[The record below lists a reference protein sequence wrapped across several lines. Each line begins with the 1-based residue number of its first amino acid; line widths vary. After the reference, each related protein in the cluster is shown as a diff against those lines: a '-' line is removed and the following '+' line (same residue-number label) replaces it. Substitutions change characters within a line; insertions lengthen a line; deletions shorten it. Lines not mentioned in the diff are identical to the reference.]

1 MRLFPPR
8 CIFVGLVLASVTGSA
23 FGAEMNAAAINSAEP
38 SKKTLSDTKP
48 TPAGIRLQVLL
59 DRAHF
64 SPGEIDGKF
73 GENAKKAL
81 RAYEKAQQLASS
93 DEVGTDVWGKLASD
107 DRPVITSYA
116 ISDKDVAGPFLRKLP
131 AKMEAMKDLPKLA
144 YTSAREGLAEKFH
157 MSEDLLSAL
166 NPGRHFDRAGETI
179 AVIDTGADQS
189 PEKAAK
195 VEVDKNRQTV
205 QLFDKSNALI
215 GFYPATVGSEEKP
228 SPSGTLKVT
237 EIDRNPRPIATT
249 PTTTSRASI
258 HGSLSQSGRARTI
271 LSARCGSIFPTK
283 AMAFTA
289 PRSRDACPNRN
300 RTAASVSRTGT
311 PNASPNGYPRGRP

>member
-116 ISDKDVAGPFLRKLP
+116 ISDSDVAGPFLRKLP
-131 AKMEAMKDLPKLA
+131 AKMEAMKDNDGFPGAIEVPSQVQGRQQVLA
-144 YTSAREGLAEKFH
+144 HVKTGLH
-157 MSEDLLSAL
+157 
-166 NPGRHFDRAGETI
+166 
-179 AVIDTGADQS
+179 Q
-189 PEKAAK
+189 
-195 VEVDKNRQTV
+195 
-205 QLFDKSNALI
+205 
-215 GFYPATVGSEEKP
+215 
-228 SPSGTLKVT
+228 
-237 EIDRNPRPIATT
+237 
-249 PTTTSRASI
+249 
-258 HGSLSQSGRARTI
+258 RARGPRRNGGI
-271 LSARCGSIFPTK
+271 LRRWPPC
-283 AMAFTA
+283 
-289 PRSRDACPNRN
+289 PRRR
-300 RTAASVSRTGT
+300 AA
-311 PNASPNGYPRGRP
+311 

>member
-1 MRLFPPR
+1 
-8 CIFVGLVLASVTGSA
+8 
-23 FGAEMNAAAINSAEP
+23 MNAAAINSAEP

-116 ISDKDVAGPFLRKLP
+116 ISDSDVAGPFLRKLP

-144 YTSAREGLAEKFH
+144 YTNAREGLAEKFH

-166 NPGRHFDRAGETI
+166 NLGRHFDRAGETI
-179 AVIDTGADQS
+179 VVIDTGADQS
-189 PEKAAK
+189 PEKA
-195 VEVDKNRQTV
+195 T
-205 QLFDKSNALI
+205 
-215 GFYPATVGSEEKP
+215 
-228 SPSGTLKVT
+228 
-237 EIDRNPRPIATT
+237 
-249 PTTTSRASI
+249 
-258 HGSLSQSGRARTI
+258 
-271 LSARCGSIFPTK
+271 
-283 AMAFTA
+283 
-289 PRSRDACPNRN
+289 
-300 RTAASVSRTGT
+300 
-311 PNASPNGYPRGRP
+311 

>member
-1 MRLFPPR
+1 MRLFPAR

-23 FGAEMNAAAINSAEP
+23 SGAEMNAAAINSAEP

-166 NPGRHFDRAGETI
+166 NPGRHFDRAGESISVVDAGT
-179 AVIDTGADQS
+179 DQTRR
-189 PEKAAK
+189 K
-195 VEVDKNRQTV
+195 
-205 QLFDKSNALI
+205 
-215 GFYPATVGSEEKP
+215 
-228 SPSGTLKVT
+228 
-237 EIDRNPRPIATT
+237 
-249 PTTTSRASI
+249 
-258 HGSLSQSGRARTI
+258 
-271 LSARCGSIFPTK
+271 
-283 AMAFTA
+283 
-289 PRSRDACPNRN
+289 
-300 RTAASVSRTGT
+300 RTGSKST
-311 PNASPNGYPRGRP
+311 KTGRP